1 MRRFRRFGL
10 RMVTGSPTAETKKAI
25 INALI
30 HRVDILENGF
40 KLGFYVGT
48 GQIKKGEALASPSFL
63 QQKKSLSAGSSLLFN
78 GGPGRNRTCNSP
90 LGKGRYIHLTTG
102 PKNDGLIR
110 MIHDEVV
117 VGQNGITHGAEKET
131 ST

>member
-1 MRRFRRFGL
+1 
-10 RMVTGSPTAETKKAI
+10 MVTGSPTAETKKAI

-78 GGPGRNRTCNSP
+78 GG
-90 LGKGRYIHLTTG
+90 
-102 PKNDGLIR
+102 NDPVS
-110 MIHDEVV
+110 MISSGCKDFWLFV
-117 VGQNGITHGAEKET
+117 AK
-131 ST
+131 